1 MYLQSLKLQHFRNHA
16 QRTLVFKEPTTVIV
30 GPNARGKTS
39 IIEAVNLLAT
49 GESFRAETV
58 PEMIS
63 LGAELSKING
73 TVIEDKPASEIA
85 SKVASDDKTEL
96 ELTLT
101 KGEVQGKKTALRLY
115 AVNGVRRRKVDFTR
129 HLTTVVFRPEDMRLI
144 EGSPSRRREFLDAP
158 LSLMDPEYHR
168 SHTTYHQALTRRNK
182 LLQQVRDGEQPQNI
196 LTYWNLTLVKHGE
209 YLHQARRDFL
219 EFCQSVLFPLQFTV
233 EYDPSPISAERLA
246 EYQPREIAAG
256 HTLIG
261 PHKDDVIVK
270 LSLEDLQQATLGEAI
285 PSEWDWQTILQRS
298 QKPQEK
304 IETLPVSA
312 YGSRGQQRLAV
323 LWLKLCEYTFLK
335 TKKGQPPLLL
345 LDDILSELDHL
356 SRQRVLE
363 LIGQGQ
369 TLLTT
374 TEPKVVAEVSELVPH
389 SQVIEL

>member
-1 MYLQSLKLQHFRNHA
+1 MYLQQLELQHFRNHA
-16 QRTLVFKEPTTVIV
+16 QRKLVFNEPTTVIV

-39 IIEAVNLLAT
+39 VIEAVNVLAT

-58 PEMIS
+58 IEMIG
-63 LGAELSKING
+63 LGSELGRIKGIVSHEKPV
-73 TVIEDKPASEIA
+73 TEIEK
-85 SKVASDDKTEL
+85 KLSDEEKTEL

-101 KGEVQGKKTALRLY
+101 KGLVQGKKTALRLY
-115 AVNGVRRRKVDFTR
+115 AVNGVRRRKLDFTR

-158 LSLMDPEYHR
+158 LILVDPEYHR
-168 SHTTYHQALTRRNK
+168 SLSTYHQALTRRNK
-182 LLQQVRDGEQPQNI
+182 LLQAVREGEQPANV
-196 LTYWNLTLVKHGE
+196 LTFWNMTLVKHGE
-209 YLHQARRDFL
+209 YLTKVRREFL
-219 EFCQSVLFPLQFTV
+219 DFCQSILFPLQFSV
-233 EYDPSPISAERLA
+233 EYDPSPMTAERIT

-261 PHKDDVIVK
+261 PHKDDIIVK
-270 LSLEDLQQATLGEAI
+270 LSLADLQQATLDEPI
-285 PSEWDWQTILQRS
+285 PSEWDWQTILQRA
-298 QKPQEK
+298 QQPQEK
-304 IETLPVSA
+304 VERLPVSA

-335 TKKGQPPLLL
+335 TKTGQPPLLL

-374 TEPKVVAEVSELVPH
+374 TEPKVVAEVQEFVKQ
-389 SQVIEL
+389 SQIIEL